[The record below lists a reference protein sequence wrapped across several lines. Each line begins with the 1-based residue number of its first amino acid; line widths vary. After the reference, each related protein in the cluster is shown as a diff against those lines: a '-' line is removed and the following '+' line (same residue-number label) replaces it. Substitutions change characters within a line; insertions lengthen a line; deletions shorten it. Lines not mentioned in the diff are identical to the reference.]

1 MNPTT
6 KALLI
11 GILVVLGLTAG
22 FFFLGSMMAD
32 ASLRGANSFNWAV
45 AL

>member
-11 GILVVLGLTAG
+11 GTIVVLGLAAG

-32 ASLRGANSFNWAV
+32 ASLQGANSFNWAV
-45 AL
+45 AI